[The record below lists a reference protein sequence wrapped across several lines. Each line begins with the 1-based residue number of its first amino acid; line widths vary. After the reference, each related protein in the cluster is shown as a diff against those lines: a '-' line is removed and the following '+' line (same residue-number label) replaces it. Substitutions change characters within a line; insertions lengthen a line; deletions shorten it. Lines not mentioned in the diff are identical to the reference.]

1 MDVVCKSCSTV
12 VFSDYSEN
20 PVLKVIF
27 PCVSRLRGIIYMFIW
42 HFYSQNQISSDL
54 LKQCTLLQV
63 LTVGQKATFEYH
75 GTNYI
80 LTVNRAD
87 VEGQNQSNGIERGML
102 SQDTYVVF
110 EASNASGIK
119 V

>member
-1 MDVVCKSCSTV
+1 MWYPLYGYLA
-12 VFSDYSEN
+12 FSFFHKIT
-20 PVLKVIF
+20 LA
-27 PCVSRLRGIIYMFIW
+27 LIYFN
-42 HFYSQNQISSDL
+42 YA
-54 LKQCTLLQV
+54 TLLQV

-102 SQDTYVVF
+102 SPDTYIVF

>member
-1 MDVVCKSCSTV
+1 MFLDYVVSFICL
-12 VFSDYSEN
+12 F
-20 PVLKVIF
+20 
-27 PCVSRLRGIIYMFIW
+27 GI
-42 HFYSQNQISSDL
+42 FYSQNQISSDL

-87 VEGQNQSNGIERGML
+87 VEGQNGIERGML
-102 SQDTYVVF
+102 SQDTYIVF

>member
-1 MDVVCKSCSTV
+1 MWYPLYGYLA
-12 VFSDYSEN
+12 FS
-20 PVLKVIF
+20 F
-27 PCVSRLRGIIYMFIW
+27 
-42 HFYSQNQISSDL
+42 SQNQISPDL
-54 LKQCTLLQV
+54 LELCTLLQV

-102 SQDTYVVF
+102 SPDTYIVS